1 MKNRIWLLLLL
12 AHCLGAASF
21 AQNPAKRQQVLQVS
35 NGAFVAFKSETS
47 TTDNNRA
54 IESQSPASLL
64 YSQALSA
71 DNHIVHRVLTDAD
84 RRVIFGYDLSI
95 ESDPITK
102 KFSIGVLPADEA
114 FRRSFLK
121 ESNQP
126 ANEVFAT
133 FPRSTTQ
140 QTLDDGDAVSL
151 ELLINPQSGVKIVD
165 VVRVTFDRS
174 ILREGSIDSIPKD
187 FSLDAVMLSVKGYQ
201 LVMDGRQVAKS
212 KATVGCRGSLLWL
225 YIPER
230 GRFIFSLVPREG
242 YAFEKIGVL
251 EGDKIRFV
259 VDGEQY
265 EWLSTVPILPSGGT
279 WNLWVLQDRNY
290 TPLFSS
296 DKPIVT
302 PPSILDKIGKV
313 VGGGGGPDNSF
324 KIGAAAPVK
333 ISAPQKSQ
341 KSELGI
347 PPRVMIGGADRMEN
361 LLPRNP

>member
-1 MKNRIWLLLLL
+1 MKNRIWLLLLFV
-12 AHCLGAASF
+12 HCLGVSSF
-21 AQNPAKRQQVLQVS
+21 AQVPAKHQQVLQVS
-35 NGAFVAFKSETS
+35 NGGFVAFKSETS
-47 TTDNNRA
+47 ATNNNRA
-54 IESQSPASLL
+54 IDSQSLASLI

-95 ESDPITK
+95 DSDPITK
-102 KFSIGVLPADEA
+102 KFSIGVLPADET

-121 ESNQP
+121 NSNQP
-126 ANEVFAT
+126 ANEAFAT
-133 FPRSTTQ
+133 FPKSTTQ

-151 ELLINPQSGVKIVD
+151 ELLVNPKSGVKIVD

-174 ILREGSIDSIPKD
+174 ILRENSFESVPKD

-201 LVMDGRQVAKS
+201 LLLDGRQVAKS

-251 EGDKIRFV
+251 DGDKIRFAV
-259 VDGEQY
+259 NGEQY
-265 EWLSTVPILPSGGT
+265 EWSSSVPILPSGGT
-279 WNLWVLQDRNY
+279 WNLWVLQDPNY
-290 TPLFSS
+290 TPLFAS
-296 DKPIVT
+296 DKPIAT
-302 PPSILDKIGKV
+302 PPTVLDKIGRV
-313 VGGGGGPDNSF
+313 VGGVTANDPFKTGPT
-324 KIGAAAPVK
+324 AAVK
-333 ISAPQKSQ
+333 ISVPQKSS
-341 KSELGI
+341 KSEVAI

-361 LLPRNP
+361 LLPKNP